1 MFGSRHWRPAV
12 HDEQIRAR
20 DYHVGQRI
28 SHAQTVEKRAAMSE
42 VITEQDKEYEAREQ
56 AAAPGDDQPMNDRV
70 NNRSLRPRSDA
81 FVDFMSSGWD
91 NNEPEIERL
100 ESASYIPA
108 RLQVL
113 SEAFPGER
121 LVIPAGQPK
130 VRNNDCD
137 YAFRPDSAFSY
148 YTGLGQDYE
157 AGAVLVLDPN
167 EDGTHTPM
175 LFVAPRAD
183 HYTQDFFKDP
193 HYGEY
198 WVGPRAG
205 LKELEAMTG
214 IETHDIAQ
222 LDDMLGKDVGTENGA
237 VQLRV
242 IRETDPQITAI
253 VNELR
258 EGHGFPDEAD
268 NTVRDDKLHEFASEA
283 RMEKDDFEVREIRRA
298 VDATKHGFDNIL
310 KKLPS
315 ALGKPRSERILEGAF
330 NAVSREEGNEV
341 GYDTII
347 ASGAHAPILHWI
359 RNTGTVNDGELLLID
374 AGVEVDSLYTADI
387 TRTFPTN
394 GKFTDFQ
401 RKLYQAV
408 LDSQQ
413 AGFEAAKPGATY
425 SDIHHACMRV
435 IAERLH
441 DWGILPVDVEESLSP
456 EGQQHRRWLAC
467 GVAHHLGLD
476 VHDCA
481 QARYESYQGAKIT
494 PGMVFTIE
502 PGLYFREDDLMIPP
516 EYRGIGIRIED
527 DVLMTEDGP
536 EWISAGIPKQIDD
549 VEAWMAQMA
558 DTNN

>member
-1 MFGSRHWRPAV
+1 
-12 HDEQIRAR
+12 
-20 DYHVGQRI
+20 
-28 SHAQTVEKRAAMSE
+28 MSE
-42 VITEQDKEYEAREQ
+42 VITEQDKEYEAREE
-56 AAAPGDDQPMNDRV
+56 AAAPGADQPMEDRV
-70 NNRSLRPRSDA
+70 NNRSLRPRSEA
-81 FVDFMSSGWD
+81 FVEFMSTGWD
-91 NNEPEIERL
+91 DDEPAVERL
-100 ESASYIPA
+100 EAAAYTPA
-108 RLQVL
+108 RLKAL
-113 SEAFPGER
+113 SGAFPGER

-130 VRNNDCD
+130 MRNNDCD
-137 YAFRPDSAFSY
+137 YMFRPDSAFSY

-157 AGAVLVLDPN
+157 AGSVLVLDPSA
-167 EDGTHTPM
+167 DGHVPQ
-175 LFVAPRAD
+175 LFVAPRAN
-183 HYTQDFFKDP
+183 HYTTDFFNDP

-205 LKELEAMTG
+205 LDEMAAMTG

-222 LDDMLGKDVGTENGA
+222 LEDALGKDVGTEAGA
-237 VQLRV
+237 VRLRV
-242 IRETDPQITAI
+242 IANVDPDVTAM
-253 VNELR
+253 VNQLR
-258 EGHGFPDEAD
+258 TEHGFDDPDATAAD
-268 NTVRDDKLHEFASEA
+268 DDRLYEFSSEA
-283 RMEKDDFEVREIRRA
+283 RMEKDDYEVAQVRRA
-298 VDATKHGFDNIL
+298 VEATKHGFDNIL
-310 KKLPS
+310 RKLPE
-315 ALGKPRSERILEGAF
+315 ALGKPRSERMLEGAF
-330 NAVSREEGNEV
+330 NAVSREEGNTV

-347 ASGAHAPILHWI
+347 ASGPHAPILHWM
-359 RNTGTVNDGELLLID
+359 RNTGTVESGDLLLID

-387 TRTFPTN
+387 TRTFPTS
-394 GKFTDFQ
+394 GRFTDFQ
-401 RKLYQAV
+401 KKLYQAV

-413 AGFEAAKPGATY
+413 AGFEAARPGATY

-481 QARYESYQGAKIT
+481 QARYESYQGAEIR
-494 PGMVFTIE
+494 PGMIFTIE

-549 VEAWMAQMA
+549 VEAWMAAMA
-558 DTNN
+558 KEGAHADA